1 MTPDQIDAIKA
12 QKDPNSCYRPE
23 PETLYAVTYP
33 NGTTIFNMSREEVL
47 DYVEDMLDLG
57 YSGSFSVREQE
68 EE

>member
-1 MTPDQIDAIKA
+1 MRFDEIDEIETYN
-12 QKDPNSCYRPE
+12 DPGSCDRSE